1 MRTST
6 HLAQEKFLK
15 DHTPSN
21 KIYVISKPGTELG
34 DKSTQLED
42 PPTHEYHTLPLK
54 AKPD

>member
-42 PPTHEYHTLPLK
+42 PPKNSEINTDMSKE
-54 AKPD
+54 